1 MKVAFYTLGCKVNHY
16 ETQAML
22 ELFLAAGYESVP
34 FSERA
39 DVYVVN
45 TCTVTQVSDQK
56 SRHMLARA
64 HRMNPDALVAAVG
77 CYAQTAAEAV
87 AALEGV
93 SLVVGTDG
101 RRDIVRLVESALAAR
116 EAAGAAVQPRAA
128 GEVSTADGGPVP
140 ARWSAINEVH
150 DLKTVR
156 AFEELSAVADSRTRA
171 TLKIQDGC
179 RNFCTYCAIPY
190 ARGPIRSRP
199 LESIRWEL
207 TRLAAEGY
215 REVVLTGIH
224 LASWGLDSG
233 EGDLNDVLR
242 MAAGIDGLP
251 RIRLGSLEPKFCDER
266 FAETVAA
273 LPAVCPQFHLSL
285 QSGSDAVLKR
295 MNRRY
300 TTEEYLR
307 SVALLREASPSC
319 AITTDVIAGFVGET
333 QQEHEETLAF
343 VERAAFA
350 RIHVFPYSRRRGT
363 KADAMPGHLPK
374 RVREAR
380 AAELIRLGDRL
391 ETAFVAGMAG
401 KRANVLIE
409 SGGEGYTENYVRV
422 RIVSGG
428 GLLPVDPCR
437 EGDLVRVLITGAD
450 GKTALGEP
458 V

>member
-64 HRMNPDALVAAVG
+64 HRMNPDALVVAVG
-77 CYAQTAAEAV
+77 CYAQTAAETV

-101 RRDIVRLVESALAAR
+101 RRDIVRLVERAR
-116 EAAGAAVQPRAA
+116 AMRAAAGGAEPDGQRSEDDTFPRSGAQ
-128 GEVSTADGGPVP
+128 
-140 ARWSAINEVH
+140 SAISEVH

-199 LESIRWEL
+199 MESIRREL
-207 TRLAAEGY
+207 CRLAAEGY

-224 LASWGLDSG
+224 LTSWGLDSG

-242 MAAGIDGLP
+242 MATGIDDLP

-300 TTEEYLR
+300 TAEEYLR
-307 SVALLREASPSC
+307 SVALLRQASPNC
-319 AITTDVIAGFVGET
+319 AVTTDVIAGFVGET

-374 RVREAR
+374 SVREAR
-380 AAELIRLGDRL
+380 AAELIALGDRL
-391 ETAFVAGMAG
+391 ETAFVAGMTG
-401 KRANVLIE
+401 RQANVLIE
-409 SGGEGYTENYVRV
+409 SDGEGYTENYVRV
-422 RIVSGG
+422 RVRTGG
-428 GLLPVDPCR
+428 APLPDGR
-437 EGDLVRVLITGAD
+437 LHEGDLVRVRITGAE

-458 V
+458 VEA